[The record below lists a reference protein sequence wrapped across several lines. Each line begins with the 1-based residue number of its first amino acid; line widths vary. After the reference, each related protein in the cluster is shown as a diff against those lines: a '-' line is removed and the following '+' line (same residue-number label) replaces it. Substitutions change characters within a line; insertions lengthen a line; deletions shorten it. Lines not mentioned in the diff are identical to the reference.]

1 MRGKQRSLEDI
12 ERGLQALAESGGNAT
27 AASNASGIPRTT
39 LVGWKALYFDEFDEL
54 RREKR
59 SDLIDDVWA
68 AAREA
73 LKELKSKFAGMKGQ
87 QLAVTF
93 GILIDKALV
102 MGGEPDT
109 ISETKVSDT
118 RSKLLAAIE
127 REVEDPESEP
137 EGQDS

>member
-1 MRGKQRSLEDI
+1 M
-12 ERGLQALAESGGNAT
+12 
-27 AASNASGIPRTT
+27 
-39 LVGWKALYFDEFDEL
+39 
-54 RREKR
+54 
-59 SDLIDDVWA
+59 
-68 AAREA
+68 
-73 LKELKSKFAGMKGQ
+73 KELKNKFAGMKGQ